1 MIYNPYIVTPLATW
15 AIAQVL
21 KFAIAAFKGR
31 IEFKNLYASGGMPS
45 VHSAVVTSLAV
56 TALLVDGA
64 GSHIFGLTFIVAA
77 IVIYDSLGV
86 RRSTGDQA
94 IALNLLMVDA
104 GRAKTAG
111 YRPLREVLGHTP
123 AEVAAGSVLGLI
135 LASIFAYDKLGWLGR
150 FVSAVPSKTEYH
162 NYAIA
167 GLVLF
172 LLGILTRLVVPS
184 LRKNSQAMRN
194 LAKSLF
200 SILSVSGFLLMLAA
214 VLMYEQASYLAW
226 RLWAIL
232 IVVVGGA
239 LLVRQGILW
248 IQRLPEELA
257 AEAEFARKSKWFSF
271 GKKRKRAKKA

>member
-1 MIYNPYIVTPLATW
+1 MIYNPYIVTPIATW

-21 KFAIAAFKGR
+21 KFAIAAFNGR

-94 IALNLLMVDA
+94 VALNLLMADA
-104 GRAKTAG
+104 GRAKIVG

-123 AEVAAGSVLGLI
+123 SEVAAGSALGLI
-135 LASIFAYDKLGWLGR
+135 LASVFAYDKLGWLGK
-150 FVSAVPSKTEYH
+150 FVSTVPSKTEYY

-172 LLGILTRLVVPS
+172 LLGILIRLVVPA

-200 SILSVSGFLLMLAA
+200 SIMTVSGFLLMLAS
-214 VLMYEQASYLAW
+214 LLTYEQASYLAW
-226 RLWAIL
+226 RLWAVLIL
-232 IVVVGGA
+232 VVGAA
-239 LLVRQGILW
+239 LLLRQGMLW
-248 IQRLPEELA
+248 IRRLPEELA
-257 AEAEFARKSKWFSF
+257 AEAEHARKSKWFSF
-271 GKKRKRAKKA
+271 GKKRKRAK